1 MKNIILAISALLIF
15 NCCNKNDDD
24 APTNP
29 IDQLPPA
36 TQIGANTAGCLVN
49 GEAFLPDRNSTVPL
63 RLFYLDGK
71 TFSLAISKEIDNTSH
86 KVLIFLENVQI
97 ELGEEY
103 LLNTKFDDNED
114 NQSGEYT
121 IASTSPPS
129 PNYYTTNSNITGKI
143 IFTNH
148 DFDNA
153 ILSGTFWF
161 DAINS
166 EGSILEVREGRFD
179 MEY

>member
-1 MKNIILAISALLIF
+1 MKKIILAITVLLVF
-15 NCCNKNDDD
+15 NCCNKKDDD

-36 TQIGANTAGCLVN
+36 TQNGANTAGCLVD
-49 GEAFLPDRNSTVPL
+49 GEAFLPNRNSTIPL
-63 RLFYLDGK
+63 RLFYLDGE
-71 TFSLAISKEIDNTSH
+71 TFSLVISNEINNTSH

-97 ELGEEY
+97 EVDKVY
-103 LLNTKFDDNED
+103 QLNTEFDDNEN

-129 PNYYTTNSNITGKI
+129 PNYYSTNSNIIGEI
-143 IFTNH
+143 VFTSH
-148 DFDNA
+148 DFDRA
-153 ILSGTFWF
+153 ILSGNFWF

-166 EGSILEVREGRFD
+166 EGSIVEVREGRFD